1 MQTED
6 IQGFADLSPDQ
17 KQKAK
22 IWVALN
28 QNTIEGD
35 EILGF
40 STIGDTAYINYRDQ
54 FSYFQTR
61 IFP

>member
-1 MQTED
+1 MKIED
-6 IQGFADLSPDQ
+6 INGYSKLSPDQ

-22 IWVALN
+22 VWVALN

-40 STIGDTAYINYRDQ
+40 SAIGDTVYLNYRDQ
-54 FSYFQTR
+54 FNYHQTR
-61 IFP
+61 IT

>member
-1 MQTED
+1 MKTED
-6 IQGFADLSPDQ
+6 IQGYSELSPSQ
-17 KQKAK
+17 KEKAK

-28 QNTIEGD
+28 QLTIEGD

-54 FSYFQTR
+54 FSYFQSR
-61 IFP
+61 IT